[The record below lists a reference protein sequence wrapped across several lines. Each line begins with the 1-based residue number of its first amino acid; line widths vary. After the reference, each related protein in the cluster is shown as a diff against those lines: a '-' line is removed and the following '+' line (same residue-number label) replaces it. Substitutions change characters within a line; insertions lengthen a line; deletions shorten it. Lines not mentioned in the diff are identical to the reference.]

1 MDQKEI
7 ETVLLNEI
15 YRQYPSVRAFAKAC
29 GIPHGT
35 IVSALNN
42 GIDGMAYGKVKKI
55 CDTLQ
60 LDLNSFEPICEYDFD
75 DHQKQRLLAYFQRLS
90 DSKKDKV
97 FEYMK
102 DIG

>member
-35 IVSALNN
+35 IVSAL
-42 GIDGMAYGKVKKI
+42 
-55 CDTLQ
+55 
-60 LDLNSFEPICEYDFD
+60 LNQFVNMISMISKNKDCWLISRD
-75 DHQKQRLLAYFQRLS
+75 LS

-102 DIG
+102 DIR